1 MVVDVACISAGS
13 SILTVTC
20 EAGWREDRLNLPE
33 LEQLNEQILSFQM
46 VREPSFHAW
55 KSSLHFEVHITCALE
70 QRRSGQ

>member
-33 LEQLNEQILSFQM
+33 LEQLNEQILGS
-46 VREPSFHAW
+46 
-55 KSSLHFEVHITCALE
+55 
-70 QRRSGQ
+70 